1 MFTDWLNELE
11 ERGLLC
17 EDYSSR
23 IAKAKSKRQL
33 VDLGLDANGIS
44 YLCEMQ
50 QKGCPLPY
58 ETILSE
64 FKNFINGNYIFE
76 SEPNDNGAT
85 YTCELYCC
93 YSSDDHVDVRT
104 TAITFLGCVARIIL
118 NPNSV
123 SKIYLDTNCKV
134 EIICPPSAK
143 SQVYLYGDAQ
153 ARVVGCLE
161 NVELKKV
168 DDNLYGK

>member
-11 ERGLLC
+11 ERELLC

-23 IAKAKSKRQL
+23 IAKAKSKKQL

-50 QKGCPLPY
+50 QKGCALPY

-76 SEPNDNGAT
+76 SEPSNDGVT

-93 YSSDDHVDVRT
+93 YHSDDHVDVRT
-104 TAITFLGCVARIIL
+104 TAVTFLGCVVRLIL
-118 NPNSV
+118 TPNSV
-123 SKIYLDTNCKV
+123 SKIYLDTNSSV
-134 EIICPPSAK
+134 EIVCPPSAK
-143 SQVYLYGDAQ
+143 SKVYLYGDAK
-153 ARVVGCLE
+153 ARVVGCSK

-168 DDNLYGK
+168 DDTLYGK

>member
-11 ERGLLC
+11 ERELLC

-23 IAKAKSKRQL
+23 IANAKSKKQL

-50 QKGCPLPY
+50 QKGCALPY

-76 SEPNDNGAT
+76 SEPSSDGVT

-93 YSSDDHVDVRT
+93 YHSDDHVDVRT
-104 TAITFLGCVARIIL
+104 TAVTFLGCVVRLIL
-118 NPNSV
+118 TPNSV
-123 SKIYLDTNCKV
+123 SKIYLDTNSSV
-134 EIICPPSAK
+134 EIVCPPSAK
-143 SQVYLYGDAQ
+143 SKVYLYGDAK
-153 ARVVGCLE
+153 ARVVGCSK

-168 DDNLYGK
+168 DDTLYGK